1 MTAVVTTD
9 ARPAPQNPLPD
20 GVLTMWRWEM
30 AIAVVFAVA
39 VAAGIAAAA
48 DALMPWLPLAVA
60 IAGLA
65 LIVVGARASHAHWRW
80 ELHEE
85 ELDLLHGIWSVE
97 RTIVPLTR
105 IQHVS
110 VHRSGWTNLFD
121 LVVVKVHTAAGGTT
135 IPGLGP
141 AQADD
146 VRDRIL
152 ARLRTPDDL

>member
-1 MTAVVTTD
+1 VTTD
-9 ARPAPQNPLPD
+9 TRPAPQNPLPA
-20 GVLTMWRWEM
+20 GVLTMWRWE
-30 AIAVVFAVA
+30 AVIASAGALVAAFA
-39 VAAGIAAAA
+39 VAAGA
-48 DALMPWLPLAVA
+48 DVLMPGLPLAVA
-60 IAGLA
+60 LGGVGGIVAGPR
-65 LIVVGARASHAHWRW
+65 VRHARWRW

-85 ELDLLHGIWSVE
+85 ELDLLHGVWSVE

-105 IQHVS
+105 IQHVA
-110 VHRSGWTNLFD
+110 VHRSGWTNLFG
-121 LVVVKVHTAAGGTT
+121 LVVLKVHTAAGGTT